1 MKEFFKN
8 LRRYKVSS
16 VLNILGL
23 SIAFAAAYAILVQ
36 VNYDLGFNRSLKD
49 AERVFRVETATFSE
63 MYRGKMSDNIC
74 DPLGQSFGE
83 DTTMV
88 EVFGRMRFGTSP
100 INLKL

>member
-36 VNYDLGFNRSLKD
+36 VNYDLEG
-49 AERVFRVETATFSE
+49 VV
-63 MYRGKMSDNIC
+63 
-74 DPLGQSFGE
+74 
-83 DTTMV
+83 
-88 EVFGRMRFGTSP
+88 
-100 INLKL
+100 